1 MKGLKTEFYKMP
13 LGKLR
18 ASHLFLM
25 MDYVLQEEE
34 FRLTFPKY
42 FRKVKQKFIDHRG
55 KLEFNG
61 KYKPGLLI
69 AE

>member
-1 MKGLKTEFYKMP
+1 M
-13 LGKLR
+13 
-18 ASHLFLM
+18 FLM